1 MKPALL
7 LPFLLI
13 VLLVTRVIIY
23 RQKTGSSSVTG
34 LISLTHHKNVTQA
47 LAKK

>member
-23 RQKTGSSSVTG
+23 RQKTSSPVTG